1 MNTNGEDRAI
11 SMAVV
16 YGAFLIVLSM
26 GIALYATSGTK
37 FKVGTCIQ
45 TAEREPW
52 DVRQIYR
59 IEMVGKKHYLTRKTP
74 DSLFRASQGI
84 EISFLTAQEYHA
96 VPCPQKG

>member
-16 YGAFLIVLSM
+16 YGAFLIVVLLAGAISV
-26 GIALYATSGTK
+26 TSGSK
-37 FKVGTCIQ
+37 FTVGTCIQ

-59 IEMVGKKHYLTRKTP
+59 IEMVGKHNYLTRKTP
-74 DSLFRASQGI
+74 DSLFRASPGV